1 MQKRKPCIYF
11 LAICGVIIL
20 FLIIIVIYTLKDNN
34 PPAYEDFSV
43 GESNN
48 EAKCIS
54 LINLIAT
61 PEKYDGKAVMVEGFF
76 RCETGSDR
84 LYLTENDYTE
94 YISANAVSLDLVDMD
109 ISVDRQQLKM
119 LNGCYVLIEGTFDYN
134 DEGHPDWYSGHI
146 KNINRIN

>member
-20 FLIIIVIYTLKDNN
+20 FLIIYTLKDINLLS
-34 PPAYEDFSV
+34 YEDFSV
-43 GESNN
+43 GKHNN
-48 EAKCIS
+48 DAERIS

-61 PEKYDGKAVMVEGFF
+61 PEKYDGKAVMVQGFF
-76 RCETGSDR
+76 KCEMESDS
-84 LYLTENDYTE
+84 LYLTENDFIE
-94 YISANAVSLDLVDMD
+94 YVWVNAVSLDLVDMD